1 MRKEFIKG
9 FYFELGSP
17 KEQVLD
23 SQGGQCKLMLR
34 TFDLREGD
42 ILLFEIGK
50 EISYWSTLRRRYHI
64 GQH

>member
-23 SQGGQCKLMLR
+23 SQGSQCKLMLS
-34 TFDLREGD
+34 TVDLREGD
-42 ILLFEIGK
+42 ILLFEK
-50 EISYWSTLRRRYHI
+50 
-64 GQH
+64 